1 MGEKGTGVEDA
12 DGANSVAV
20 QVDVN
25 RSSDSLSHEAP
36 GETYLVVEE

>member
-1 MGEKGTGVEDA
+1 MREKEIGVEDA

-20 QVDVN
+20 QVDIN
-25 RSSDSLSHEAP
+25 RSSDSLSHETP